1 MSRTHSSVNWKNW
14 SRQERMATWSGGSA
28 HGESCATSAVAAAD
42 SRIRRWIKF
51 EEDVEEGGDRWSKPH
66 VATIS
71 LHSLFELRSC
81 LLSGTVMLDL
91 EASSLAQIA
100 DLVLENMV
108 NAALLQLELRDRV
121 KENLLR
127 RHRHQHE
134 KRHDKNHDK
143 NRLPNIRSLVDI
155 GRNSSRSMFGSHSKL
170 HALFPGCTQG
180 EESDDECR
188 AHARF

>member
-1 MSRTHSSVNWKNW
+1 M
-14 SRQERMATWSGGSA
+14 
-28 HGESCATSAVAAAD
+28 
-42 SRIRRWIKF
+42 
-51 EEDVEEGGDRWSKPH
+51 EEGGDRWSKPH

-71 LHSLFELRSC
+71 LHSLFELRSH

-91 EASSLAQIA
+91 EASSLEQIS

-108 NAALLQLELRDRV
+108 NAALLQLELRDQV

-134 KRHDKNHDK
+134 KRHDKNHEK

-155 GRNSSRSMFGSHSKL
+155 GRNSSRSMFGSHSK
-170 HALFPGCTQG
+170 F
-180 EESDDECR
+180 
-188 AHARF
+188 